1 MEYPALGGAVTMN
14 AGAYGGEMKDVI
26 KWVSIL
32 DEDGKIKILEKEELA
47 LGYRTSIIQNTKNS
61 S

>member
-1 MEYPALGGAVTMN
+1 MARHPGRRSHLN

-32 DEDGKIKILEKEELA
+32 DEDGKKKFLKRKNW
-47 LGYRTSIIQNTKNS
+47 LGISNQHNTKH
-61 S
+61 